1 MYIQVCVYMHM
12 LYVYMYTVPII
23 YIIYYFLF
31 LLLYYSIMYMHVL
44 RPEQKARVVWIL
56 DVREVVS

>member
-1 MYIQVCVYMHM
+1 M